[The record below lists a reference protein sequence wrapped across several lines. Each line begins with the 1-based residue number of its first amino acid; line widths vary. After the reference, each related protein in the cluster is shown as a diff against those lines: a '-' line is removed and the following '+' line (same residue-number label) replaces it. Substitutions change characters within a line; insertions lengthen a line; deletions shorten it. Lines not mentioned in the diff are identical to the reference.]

1 MSDFT
6 NFAQGRGLFFTSLR
20 AAIFAFV
27 ACAML
32 STVVL
37 GQAPTASVIGTVLD
51 PSGLPVEGATVTLTN
66 QGTNYS
72 YNTTTSST
80 GAFRFERLDAAVY
93 RVAVDAAG
101 FRIAIVEN
109 IKLDAAADYSVPP
122 IKLEVGSAKESI
134 TVEAGAEIVNTTDT
148 EVSSTVEK
156 KQIEALPILD
166 RNPLNLL
173 QLQAGVSSSGPNANN
188 VIVPTDTVING
199 QRSTYSNLTLDG
211 INIQDNFIRE
221 NALDFS
227 PNLPFSSQAQE
238 FTVINQN
245 AGVEE
250 VGGSSQVAIVTP
262 KGTNNWHGQGFWNY
276 RTNAWAA
283 NDWFN
288 DASGAPNPNLL
299 RNQGGGNVGG
309 PILKDKL
316 FIYGYYELLRLRQ
329 QAVNNTTV
337 ISPTI
342 FNALNGTGTL
352 PAACGGVS
360 PCLPFT
366 YTPVDPNTGN
376 TDPAGQRTIN
386 LLNFANNNG
395 QNFMYTADPAML
407 AIIQRVPALKANNTR
422 VGDGINLLGYQLN
435 ARSNDTRDNYGFRV
449 DYNLNNHNTITG
461 TWAWNREIVD
471 RPDIDT
477 SYDTVP
483 LVTNNDKEK
492 FLSLGWRWSPTG
504 TITNEARFGFNL
516 APASFLTAQKFGN
529 YIVDQFDPITGAQ
542 VVPFTLPDPNF
553 LPQGRNTRT
562 WTGLDNASFTKGNH
576 TVKFGGSVT
585 RITIATDDRFG
596 FYPEYTVGFSSRN
609 TDAFQAS
616 DMPGTVVP
624 MGPSYSGSSN
634 DYANASALL
643 TSVAGILDSVTQ
655 TFNATSQTSGFKV
668 APHDRN
674 YRQNQYA
681 LYAGDSWRVNP
692 KLTVNYGLRWDYLGP
707 VDERDGLAL
716 LPVVPA
722 GQNINQ
728 VLLGNATVDFAGGNS
743 KRGLYGGYWK
753 AFSPNIGFA
762 WDPFGNG
769 KTAIRAGFSI
779 NYVNDEFFTAADNAA
794 SNNTG
799 LSTQQQNTQLN
810 GPTVS
815 NPMGANVVTPP
826 PFQVPIDF
834 QTNAFNNA
842 ANGLGSLA
850 GYGIDPHLKPP
861 RIQQWNLAI
870 QRDIGWSTS
879 LQVSYVG
886 NHGVG
891 LFRAIDVNQLNS
903 NATGVCDNFIFAGP
917 CPTDTFF
924 QEFQQARAAGFA
936 SLATTGQFLPA
947 SGCQGGVTSATCLP
961 LFFNMFGGGIDPR
974 IFGPGNVFFG
984 GLIPPFVTL
993 IQQGQIGQLIAD
1005 YHAFLF
1011 DTGCCLPGQFNT
1023 INFFQNPYIMGGDL
1037 LKNTSASMYHAGIVE
1052 IRRRFSRGLYF
1063 QANYTF
1069 SKVMTNYGP
1078 SNNNDQSRFNPVQ
1091 DNARAFLE
1099 KSRAPFD
1106 LTHAFKAN
1114 FTYELPIGKGHRLFG
1129 SPNRALGLLVNG
1141 WQTASIFTWQSGAP
1155 FSIVSQFAT
1164 FNRTTRS
1171 RNNTAIATL
1180 THNQISGDIGVFK
1193 QPNGVVYL
1201 INPKLVSPDGT
1212 GAPASPQLGGC
1223 TPAVPGGFCNPQPGE
1238 VGNLQLYAFNAPSY
1252 FAWNM
1257 TASKNF
1263 DITEKVKLNFRTDAF
1278 NLTNH
1283 PVFAVP
1289 LDPNTGNANF
1299 NINDPTF
1306 GQSTRTISAPRVL
1319 QMQLMLTF

>member
-1 MSDFT
+1 MSDLT
-6 NFAQGRGLFFTSLR
+6 NFAQGRGVFFTSLR

-27 ACAML
+27 ACALL
-32 STVVL
+32 STVVV
-37 GQAPTASVIGTVLD
+37 GQEPTASVVGTVLD
-51 PSGLPVEGATVTLTN
+51 PQGLPVEGADVTLTN

-80 GAFRFERLDAAVY
+80 GGFRFDRLDSAVY
-93 RVAVDAAG
+93 RVTVTTAS
-101 FRIAIVEN
+101 FRAAIVEN
-109 IKLDAAADYSVPP
+109 IKLDTATNYSVPP

-156 KQIEALPILD
+156 RQIEALPILD
-166 RNPLNLL
+166 RNVLNLL
-173 QLQAGVSSSGPNANN
+173 GLEAGINNSGPSG
-188 VIVPTDTVING
+188 PTDTVIGG

-227 PNLPFSSQAQE
+227 PNNPFSSQASE

-245 AGVEE
+245 AGVENG
-250 VGGSSQVAIVTP
+250 GGSSQVAVVTP
-262 KGTNNWHGQGFWNY
+262 KGTNTWHGQGFWNY
-276 RTNAWAA
+276 RTNSWAA

-316 FIYGYYELLRLRQ
+316 FIYGWYELLRLRE

-342 FNALNGTGTL
+342 FNALTG
-352 PAACGGVS
+352 AS
-360 PCLPFT
+360 PTLPFT
-366 YTPVDPNTGN
+366 FTPVDANGN
-376 TDPAGQRTIN
+376 PDPAGATTVN
-386 LLNFANNNG
+386 LLDFTANSG
-395 QNFMYTADPAML
+395 KHSGKTFSYGIDPAQL
-407 AIIQRVPALKANNTR
+407 ALIQQIPASKTNNTR

-435 ARSNDTRDNYGFRV
+435 ARNNDTRDNYGFRV

-477 SYDTVP
+477 SYNTVP

-516 APASFLTAQKFGN
+516 APASFLTAQKFGS
-529 YIVDQFDPITGAQ
+529 YILDDTTL
-542 VVPFTLPDPNF
+542 PFTDPNPNF

-576 TVKFGGSVT
+576 TIKFGGSVT
-585 RITIATDDRFG
+585 RITIATDSRFG
-596 FYPEYTVGFSSRN
+596 FYPTYALGFSSGNKNAFGPTDVPFPNPTTFNQMSN
-609 TDAFQAS
+609 TDY
-616 DMPGTVVP
+616 G
-624 MGPSYSGSSN
+624 
-634 DYANASALL
+634 NAAALL
-643 TSVAGILDSVTQ
+643 TSVAGILDQVSQ
-655 TFNATSQTSGFKV
+655 TFNATSQTSGFQV
-668 APHDRN
+668 APQDRN
-674 YRQNQYA
+674 YRQNQFA
-681 LYAGDSWRVNP
+681 IYAGDSWRVNP

-707 VDERDGLAL
+707 VDERDGLVL

-753 AFSPNIGFA
+753 AFSPNIGVA

-794 SNNTG
+794 AGNTG
-799 LSTQQQNTQLN
+799 LNTTQQNIRLN

-815 NPMGANVVTPP
+815 NPMGANVVAAP
-826 PFQVPIDF
+826 PFQIPIDF
-834 QTNAFNNA
+834 QTNAINNA
-842 ANGLGSLA
+842 ASGIGSLA

-861 RIQQWNLAI
+861 QVQQWNLSI

-891 LFRAIDVNQLNS
+891 LFRAIDVNQLNF
-903 NATGVCDNFIFAGP
+903 NATLVCANAIAPGP

-936 SLATTGQFLPA
+936 SLAAGHGFDPGSACNGTTSP
-947 SGCQGGVTSATCLP
+947 TCLP
-961 LFFNMFGGGIDPR
+961 IFFNLFGGGIDDVPSPTSAGF
-974 IFGPGNVFFG
+974 IQ
-984 GLIPPFVTL
+984 PFVNL

-1005 YHAFLF
+1005 YHADEF
-1011 DTGCCLPGQFNT
+1011 DTGFGSFAGQANT
-1023 INFFQNPYIMGGDL
+1023 INWFQNPYIMGGDL
-1037 LKNTSASMYHAGIVE
+1037 LKNTSFSNYNAGIVE
-1052 IRRRFSRGLYF
+1052 VRRRFSRGLYF

-1078 SNNNDQSRFNPVQ
+1078 SNNSDQSRFNPVQ
-1091 DNARAFLE
+1091 DNARPFLE
-1099 KSRAPFD
+1099 RQRAPFD

-1114 FTYELPIGKGHRLFG
+1114 FTYELPIGKGHRLLG
-1129 SPNRALGLLVNG
+1129 SPNRAMGLLVNG

-1171 RNNTAIATL
+1171 HNNTAIATL
-1180 THNQISGDIGVFK
+1180 THGQISGDIGVFE
-1193 QPNGVVYL
+1193 QTNGLVYL

-1212 GAPASPQLGGC
+1212 GAPSSPQLGGC
-1223 TPAVPGGFCNPQPGE
+1223 TPAVAGGFCNPQPSE
-1238 VGNLQLYAFNAPSY
+1238 VGNLQLYAFNAPAY

-1289 LDPNTGNANF
+1289 LDSVTGNANF
-1299 NINDPTF
+1299 NINSPTF

-1319 QMQLMLTF
+1319 QMQLQLTF